1 MLARILPILALLV
14 LCVLGYWLYS
24 QGTIQQILRPTVTAV
39 EVKRQLIQG
48 QKIRESFIDMR
59 EMPLT
64 AIEPG
69 MITFPAGTTT
79 AQVEQAFA
87 AVNVSRNVDRGSVLR
102 SNMLGRSS
110 GVVVLRSS
118 QEIVEGDNLSL
129 VNIAASSLSITP
141 PTGAIVF
148 ESEEEA
154 TLYISRTYDLM
165 AKRSLPAGQVLTV
178 EDISG
183 GVGNV
188 FVVRLSRP
196 YARSERLS
204 LSGLEVTDTSTRDL
218 PSGAIAFQTRGAADV
233 FIASSGR
240 YLTSRSA
247 GRGEIITADLIS
259 SESGEAPA
267 AGDDTLPRTL
277 SELISYMR
285 AYPDRAMML
294 ETGTF
299 TGLQPARRDMEVDIW
314 VEESRTGGA
323 FGQINLV
330 RIASGLTVLEAFDTG
345 PAPTPNEDQAMQD
358 TQVPADGAAG
368 GTTAENALTMNP
380 AQDQGATRAVIGE
393 QTDRVSPPGEEAEPR
408 EYLWVQ
414 MDPEVKKIFDATK
427 GQGRIAFAITN
438 RDIMVDVLGNGA
450 SCRDDRC
457 QINRAASE
465 DLAALVEALSPEV
478 DESDESGAEIPDP
491 LTVLDG
497 VGPALERKLRENGYD
512 SFESIAAWTDGEI
525 PAVTIK
531 HDISTNLAVYIR
543 KQAEILVSSA
553 EAASRELGFDQP
565 PEN

>member
-14 LCVLGYWLYS
+14 LCILGYFLYS

-48 QKIRESFIDMR
+48 QKIRGNFIDMR

-87 AVNVSRNVDRGSVLR
+87 AVNVTRNVDRGAVLR
-102 SNMLGRSS
+102 SNMLGRSA

-118 QEIVEGDNLSL
+118 QEIREGENLSL
-129 VNIAASSLSITP
+129 VNIAASSLNITP

-154 TLYISRTYDLM
+154 TLYISRTYDLL
-165 AKRSLPAGQVLTV
+165 AKRALPVGQVLTV

-196 YARSERLS
+196 YARAERLS
-204 LSGLEVTDTSTRDL
+204 LSGLEVTETTTRDL

-240 YLTSRSA
+240 YLLSRAANRS
-247 GRGEIITADLIS
+247 EIITADLIS
-259 SESGEAPA
+259 NE
-267 AGDDTLPRTL
+267 AGDAQAPSDDAMPRTL
-277 SELISYMR
+277 SELISYMS

-294 ETGTF
+294 EEGVF

-330 RIASGLTVLEAFDTG
+330 RIDAGLTVLEAYDTG
-345 PAPTPNEDQAMQD
+345 SAPVVDEDQALQD
-358 TQVPADGAAG
+358 AQVPGAGSPPLASAPVENQAADR
-368 GTTAENALTMNP
+368 P
-380 AQDQGATRAVIGE
+380 VIGE
-393 QTDRVSPPGEEAEPR
+393 QTDRVARPDEEATPR

-414 MDPEVKKIFDATK
+414 MDPEVKKRFDATK
-427 GQGRIAFAITN
+427 AQGRIAFAITN
-438 RDIMVDVLGNGA
+438 RDIMVDVLGNGT

-457 QINRAASE
+457 QVNRAASTDLEVLVAALTVEQGEGEEGGE
-465 DLAALVEALSPEV
+465 DL
-478 DESDESGAEIPDP
+478 PDP

-497 VGPALERKLRENGYD
+497 VGPDLEAKLRDNGYD

-531 HDISTNLAVYIR
+531 LDISTNLAVYIR

-553 EAASRELGFDQP
+553 EAASRELGFEEP
-565 PEN
+565 PQQ